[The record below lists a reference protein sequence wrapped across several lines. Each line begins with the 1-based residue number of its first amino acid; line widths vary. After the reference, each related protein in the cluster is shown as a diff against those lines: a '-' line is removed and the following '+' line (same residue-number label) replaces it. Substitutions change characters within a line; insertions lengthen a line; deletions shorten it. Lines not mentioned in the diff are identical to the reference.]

1 MAPGASGDF
10 GGQRRDVAV
19 AAALL
24 PSPSCWGHTLRSP
37 LINLQSYFQ
46 TTFSTT
52 FSPERVPP
60 QTTSSGDLE
69 ALPPIEQ
76 LFMQHDIAE
85 WLHKELWLQRVLV
98 LNLCLPLISYAVLSN
113 FTLLRSQFVLCKMGS
128 KDNYTFSLDFLGEVS
143 QAQHTRPICS
153 TWKCSLIVYVLG
165 LSHWLSLALL
175 LNTLM

>member
-1 MAPGASGDF
+1 MAKQVVRVKLRMSLTRYQGVWPVLMAPGASGDF

-76 LFMQHDIAE
+76 LFM
-85 WLHKELWLQRVLV
+85 
-98 LNLCLPLISYAVLSN
+98 
-113 FTLLRSQFVLCKMGS
+113 
-128 KDNYTFSLDFLGEVS
+128 
-143 QAQHTRPICS
+143 
-153 TWKCSLIVYVLG
+153 
-165 LSHWLSLALL
+165 
-175 LNTLM
+175 